1 MIGLDTGYRELFSH
15 CLRPWI
21 VAEDDREALSGAS
34 AYPPEELEL
43 GRIPPRRGRLH
54 EPMARRR
61 PRQWPA
67 ARPDHI
73 P

>member
-43 GRIPPRRGRLH
+43 GRIPPRL
-54 EPMARRR
+54 
-61 PRQWPA
+61 
-67 ARPDHI
+67 
-73 P
+73 